1 MMSVN
6 DAKNVL
12 NIDNE
17 NPTEEEIKKAYRKLA
32 LKHHPDK
39 NPSEES
45 VERFHKIRE
54 AYEVLTNGLGNCHKE
69 EYMDM
74 LREWLAYYMDE
85 KIVRKIM
92 EWIQICSQES
102 VQKYIIEKIG
112 SIHPEV
118 LELLYELL
126 LFKREPNSEFEE
138 PEQIVVRPSLDD
150 LFDEKV
156 LQLPGSNGE
165 IYWVPLWHHHL
176 VFDKCHQ
183 EGLPCCHKGKY
194 DGSSDGSPDGSP
206 DGSNC
211 EEIVVMVEPIL
222 PENIKMDEYNH
233 LHVYIMLKMEDIWIR
248 DTIELDVGGRKFN
261 IPRDKLV
268 IKELQR
274 YTMKKMGVPMIKP
287 DSIYDASHRSDIHFY
302 IWITL

>member
-1 MMSVN
+1 MMSVD

-12 NIDNE
+12 NIDSE
-17 NPTEEEIKKAYRKLA
+17 NPTEEEIKKAYRRMA
-32 LKHHPDK
+32 LKYHPDK
-39 NPSEES
+39 NPSVES
-45 VERFHKIRE
+45 IETFHKIHE
-54 AYEVLTNGLGNCHKE
+54 AYEVLTNCSESCHKE
-69 EYMDM
+69 EYLDI

-85 KIVRKIM
+85 KIVEKII
-92 EWIQICSQES
+92 EGIQICSQES

-112 SIHPEV
+112 NIHPEV
-118 LELLYELL
+118 LELLYELF
-126 LFKREPNSEFEE
+126 LFKREPNRLFEE
-138 PEQIVVRPSLDD
+138 PEKIVVRPSLDD

-176 VFDKCHQ
+176 VFDKCDSKFADDTDS
-183 EGLPCCHKGKY
+183 EY
-194 DGSSDGSPDGSP
+194 
-206 DGSNC
+206 

-233 LHVYIMLKMEDIWIR
+233 LYVYVSLKMEDIWGCENIQV
-248 DTIELDVGGRKFN
+248 DVGGRKYN

-274 YTMKKMGVPMIKP
+274 YTMKKMGVPMIKYE
-287 DSIYDASHRSDIHFY
+287 SIYDATHRSDVHFY
-302 IWITL
+302 IRITL

>member
-1 MMSVN
+1 MMSIN

-12 NIDNE
+12 HINNE
-17 NPTEEEIKKAYRKLA
+17 NPTEEEIKKAYRKMA
-32 LKHHPDK
+32 LKYHPDK

-45 VERFHKIRE
+45 IETFHKIRE
-54 AYEVLTNGLGNCHKE
+54 AYEVLANCSMDCHKE
-69 EYMDM
+69 EYLDM

-85 KIVRKIM
+85 KIVEKII
-92 EWIQICSQES
+92 EGIQICSQEWFK
-102 VQKYIIEKIG
+102 KYIIEKIG
-112 SIHPEV
+112 GIHPEV
-118 LELLYELL
+118 LELLYELFS
-126 LFKREPNSEFEE
+126 FKREPNQLFEE
-138 PEQIVVRPSLDD
+138 TEKIVVRPSLED

-156 LQLPGSNGE
+156 LQLPGLNGE
-165 IYWVPLWHHHL
+165 IYWVPLWHHYL

-183 EGLPCCHKGKY
+183 GGLPGCHKGKY
-194 DGSSDGSPDGSP
+194 DGASDGSSDGSNQD
-206 DGSNC
+206 NC
-211 EEIVVMVEPIL
+211 GEIVVMVEPIL

-233 LHVYIMLKMEDIWIR
+233 LYVCVSLKMEDIWGR
-248 DTIELDVGGRKFN
+248 DTVQLDVGGRKFY

-302 IWITL
+302 IWISL